1 MKHSLKTIG
10 HATMLLFEDGVP
22 LVATDPWLI
31 GSAYW
36 RSWWLEKYPTK
47 EEFEQV
53 RQAEYLYL
61 THSHPDHF
69 HYPTI
74 RALGKKRTLHP
85 HFPRYEVTDFLR
97 ENDYPVKVLEPWQWY
112 NLTDNVRIASVPV
125 PIDDSVLILDTPDAT
140 VINLNDSVP
149 RMNFLRLVRDKM
161 LIAGKPLVVLK
172 SYSPASIASSI
183 YREGKLSPIKSKR
196 DYTEVAQ
203 KMAKTLGG
211 KFFVPFASQAFFSR
225 TDSKWANKYKVRFED
240 LRQFWSE
247 PEITLCPP
255 FVEMDLKTL
264 EFTSSYQEVNR
275 TLEESKARK
284 VIERE
289 AEEEAFTLPADF
301 DAKLKKYLDEV
312 YFLRLFFRRG
322 IGWRLTTGGEEKFYN
337 TRTKQIE
344 HKIPES
350 YDVIISLPD
359 KVLYEC
365 LENNIL
371 TDLGITMFIKVDSKI
386 SDKFT
391 YGLFLL
397 MGLHDYGHFSSW
409 SNYVRFCYF
418 YAPYLLPVLWRLR
431 WLLGSAPDRNS
442 ATPVEI

>member
-1 MKHSLKTIG
+1 MKYSLKTIG
-10 HATMLLFEDGVP
+10 HATMVLFEDDKP

-36 RSWWLEKYPTK
+36 RSWWLEKYPTEK
-47 EEFEQV
+47 EYEQV
-53 RQAEYLYL
+53 KQAEYLYF

-85 HFPRYEVTDFLR
+85 RFPRYEVTEFMN
-97 ENDYPVKVLEPWQWY
+97 ENGYPVQILEPWQWY
-112 NLTDNVRIASVPV
+112 NLTENARIASVPV
-125 PIDDSVLILDTPDAT
+125 PIDDSVLILDTPNAT

-149 RMNFLRLVRDKM
+149 RMNFLRLMRDKM
-161 LIAGKPLVVLK
+161 LIADKPLIVLK

-183 YREGKLSPIKSKR
+183 YRDGKLSPIKSKQ
-196 DYTEVAQ
+196 DYANVAQ
-203 KMAKTLGG
+203 EMAKTLGA
-211 KFFVPFASQAFFSR
+211 KFFVPFASQVFFSR
-225 TDSKWANKYKVRFED
+225 TDSKWANEYKVKYED
-240 LRQFWSE
+240 LQGFWRESD
-247 PEITLCPP
+247 ITLCPP
-255 FVEMDLKTL
+255 FVEMNLDTLK
-264 EFTSSYQEVNR
+264 FSSSYADINR
-275 TLEESKARK
+275 NLEENKTRK
-284 VIERE
+284 VVERE
-289 AEEEAFTLPADF
+289 AEEEAFVLPADF

-322 IGWRLTTGGEEKFYN
+322 IGWRLTTGDEERFYN
-337 TRTKQIE
+337 TRTKKIE
-344 HKIPES
+344 YKIPEN

-397 MGLHDYGHFSSW
+397 MGLHDYGHFNSF
-409 SNYVRFCYF
+409 SNYVKFCWF
-418 YAPYLLPVLWRLR
+418 YAPYMLPVLWRMR
-431 WLLGSAPDRNS
+431 WSLGSSPDRHT
-442 ATPVEI
+442 ATPLKT